1 MKLKSKITAICFGL
15 VSFAVTA
22 QNNSELKLRYNKPAA
37 IWNEALPLGNG
48 RLGAMVFGD
57 PSIERL
63 QLNEETIWAGSP
75 NSNAHTKSIEA
86 LPKVRQLVFEG
97 KFKEAQDLATRD
109 IMSQTNDGMPYQTFG
124 SVYISF
130 NGHNDYKNYY
140 RDLDIANATASV
152 QYEVDGV
159 IYKREVL
166 TAFSDQ
172 VIAVK
177 LSASKAGKIT
187 CNVMMNSPID
197 KTTSFSENSEIVM
210 TGTGTNFEGV
220 KGKVKFEGRL
230 AVQTQGG
237 KVTSKNGVLSINGAD
252 EATLYISIAT
262 NFVDYKT
269 LDENQTP
276 KCKSYL
282 EKALPKSFETIKKD
296 HVAFYQKYFNRV
308 SLDLGSNDN
317 IKKPTD
323 ERIRDFKKEFDPQ
336 LAAMYFQFGRYLLI
350 SSSQPGGQPA
360 NLQGIWNDMVS
371 PPWDSKYTTNINAE
385 MNYWPA
391 EVTNLS
397 EMHEPFIQMAK
408 ELSVTGAE
416 TAKMMYNA
424 SGWVL
429 HHNTDIWRVTAP
441 VDSAA
446 SGMWPT
452 GGAWV
457 CQDLWERYLY
467 SGDKKYLTEIYPIMK
482 GAADFFLDFMIMDP
496 NTGYLVVVPSS
507 SPENTHA
514 GEDGKSTIASGTTM
528 DNQLVFDLFSNVI
541 KASKLV
547 APDENYT
554 KKLSEALA
562 KMPPMKVGKHSQ
574 LQEWQDDWDN
584 PKDNHRHVSHLYG
597 LFPSNQIS
605 PIKTPELFE
614 AAKQSLIYRT
624 DESTGWSMGWKVNL
638 WARLLD
644 GNHAYKLIQD
654 QLHLVTADQRKGGG
668 TYPNMLD
675 AHQPFQIDGNFG
687 CTAGIAEMLMQSQED
702 AIHLLPAL
710 PTVWKDGSIKG
721 LVTRGG
727 FVINMIWK
735 NNKVYMVQ
743 IHSKIGGNCRLRLE
757 NTLTTEH
764 FTYVSND
771 GRQASSPQLLGVLPY
786 HVYKSRPEKGINIKK
801 AKGKNPNPLF
811 YDVKVKK
818 PIVSKEAKLPK
829 VQLPKYNEYDVEM
842 KAGETFTF
850 YGN

>member
-1 MKLKSKITAICFGL
+1 MKFKNKIITFLG
-15 VSFAVTA
+15 VSLFVLQNTTA
-22 QNNSELKLRYNKPAA
+22 QSNSELKLWYDKPAT

-48 RLGAMVFGD
+48 RLGAMIFGD
-57 PSIERL
+57 PAVERL

-75 NSNAHTKSIEA
+75 NSNAHNKSIEA
-86 LPKVRQLVFEG
+86 LPKVRKLIFEG
-97 KFKEAQDLATRD
+97 KFDEAQDLATQD

-124 SVYISF
+124 SAYISF
-130 NGHNDYKNYY
+130 PGHQKYTNYY
-140 RDLDIANATASV
+140 RDLDIENATAKV
-152 QYEVDGV
+152 KYTVNGV
-159 IYKREVL
+159 EFTREIL
-166 TAFSDQ
+166 TSFSDQ
-172 VIAVK
+172 VIMVK
-177 LSASKAGKIT
+177 LSASQPGQIT
-187 CNVMMNSPID
+187 ANVFMNSPID
-197 KTTSFSENSEIVM
+197 KTVASTEGNQIILS
-210 TGTGTNFEGV
+210 GTGTNFENV
-220 KGKVKFEGRL
+220 KGKVKFQGRIE
-230 AVQTQGG
+230 AKNKGG
-237 KVTSKNGVLSINGAD
+237 EVSASNGILIINKAD
-252 EATLYISIAT
+252 EVTLYISIAT
-262 NFVDYKT
+262 NFKNYQDIT
-269 LDENQTP
+269 EDEIA
-276 KCKSYL
+276 KSKSFL
-282 EKALPKSFETIKKD
+282 EKALPKSFDEIKKA
-296 HVAFYQKYFNRV
+296 HVAYYQKFFNRV
-308 SLDLGSNDN
+308 ALDLGSNDA
-317 IKKPTD
+317 IKKPTN

-336 LAAMYFQFGRYLLI
+336 LASLYFQFGRYLLI

-360 NLQGIWNDMVS
+360 NLQGIWNDMVT

-391 EVTNLS
+391 EITNLT

-408 ELSVTGAE
+408 ELSVSGAE

-457 CQDLWERYLY
+457 SQDLWERYLY
-467 SGDKKYLTEIYPIMK
+467 TGDINYLKEIYPIIK
-482 GAADFFLDFMIMDP
+482 GAADFFLDFMTTDP
-496 NTGYLVVVPSS
+496 KTGYLVVVPSS

-514 GEDGKSTIASGTTM
+514 GGTGKSTIASGTTM
-528 DNQLVFDLFSNVI
+528 DNQLVFDLFTHVI
-541 KASKLV
+541 EASQLV
-547 APDENYT
+547 APNADYT
-554 KKLSEALA
+554 KKLSDALD
-562 KMPPMKVGKHSQ
+562 KMPPMKVGKHNQ
-574 LQEWQDDWDN
+574 LQEWQDDWDD

-702 AIHLLPAL
+702 AIYLLPAL
-710 PTVWKDGSIKG
+710 PTVWAAGSIKG

-727 FVINMIWK
+727 FVIDMTWK
-735 NNKVYMVQ
+735 NNKVSTLKVY
-743 IHSKIGGNCRLRLE
+743 SKLGGNCRLKLE
-757 NTLTTEH
+757 NTLKA
-764 FTYVSND
+764 D
-771 GRQASSPQLLGVLPY
+771 
-786 HVYKSRPEKGINIKK
+786 KGIVLKK

-811 YDVKVKK
+811 YDVEVKK
-818 PIVSKEAKLPK
+818 PIISKQAKLTK

-842 KAGETFTF
+842 KAGQTYSFSA
-850 YGN
+850 N

>member
-1 MKLKSKITAICFGL
+1 MNLRSKITVLCFGI
-15 VSFAVTA
+15 VSLATTA
-22 QNNSELKLRYNKPAA
+22 QNKTELKLWYDKPAT

-57 PSIERL
+57 PAVERL

-97 KFKEAQDLATRD
+97 KFDEAQDLATRD

-130 NGHNDYKNYY
+130 PGHQKYTNYY
-140 RDLDIANATASV
+140 RDLDIENATAKV
-152 QYEVDGV
+152 KYTVNGV
-159 IYKREVL
+159 EFTREIL
-166 TAFSDQ
+166 TSFSDQ
-172 VIAVK
+172 VIVVK
-177 LSASKAGKIT
+177 LSASQPGQIT
-187 CNVMMNSPID
+187 ANVFMNSPID
-197 KTTSFSENSEIVM
+197 KTVPSTEGNQIILSGV
-210 TGTGTNFEGV
+210 GTNFENV
-220 KGKVKFEGRL
+220 KGKVKFQGRL
-230 AVQTQGG
+230 EAKNKGG
-237 KVTSKNGVLSINGAD
+237 EVSASNGILSINKAD
-252 EATLYISIAT
+252 EVTLYISIAT
-262 NFVDYKT
+262 NFKNYQDIT
-269 LDENQTP
+269 EDEVA
-276 KCKSYL
+276 KS
-282 EKALPKSFETIKKD
+282 KSFLAQAISKDFETIKNA
-296 HVAFYQKYFNRV
+296 HVAYYQKFFNRV
-308 SLDLGSNDN
+308 ALDLGSNDA
-317 IKKPTD
+317 IKKPTN
-323 ERIRDFKKEFDPQ
+323 ERIRDFKTQFDPQ
-336 LAAMYFQFGRYLLI
+336 LASLYFQFGRYLLI

-360 NLQGIWNDMVS
+360 NLQGIWNDMVM

-391 EVTNLS
+391 EVTNLT

-408 ELSVTGAE
+408 ELSVTGAV
-416 TAKMMYNA
+416 TAKTMYNA
-424 SGWVL
+424 NGWVL

-446 SGMWPT
+446 SGMWMT

-457 CQDLWERYLY
+457 SQDLWERYLY
-467 SGDKKYLTEIYPIMK
+467 TGDLNYLKEIYPVIK
-482 GAADFFLDFMIMDP
+482 GAADFFLDFMITDP

-514 GEDGKSTIASGTTM
+514 GGTGKSTIASGTTM

-541 KASKLV
+541 KASNLV

-562 KMPPMKVGKHSQ
+562 KMPPMKIGKHNQ

-614 AAKQSLIYRT
+614 GAKQSLIYRT

-710 PTVWKDGSIKG
+710 PTVWKVGSIKG

-727 FVINMIWK
+727 FVIDMTWK
-735 NNKVYMVQ
+735 NNKVSTLKVY
-743 IHSKIGGNCRLRLE
+743 SKLGGNCRLKLE
-757 NTLTTEH
+757 NTLKA
-764 FTYVSND
+764 D
-771 GRQASSPQLLGVLPY
+771 
-786 HVYKSRPEKGINIKK
+786 KGIAFKK

-811 YDVKVKK
+811 YEVEVKK
-818 PIVSKEAKLPK
+818 PIISKEAKLPK
-829 VQLPKYNEYDVEM
+829 VQLPKYNEYDVVM
-842 KAGETFTF
+842 KAGQTYSFSA
-850 YGN
+850 N

>member
-1 MKLKSKITAICFGL
+1 VAKEKYIMKLRNKITAICFGIFS
-15 VSFAVTA
+15 VAVTA
-22 QNNSELKLRYNKPAA
+22 QTNNELKLWYDKPAT

-57 PSIERL
+57 PAVERL

-75 NSNAHTKSIEA
+75 NSNAHSKSIKA
-86 LPKVRQLVFEG
+86 LPIVRQLIFDG
-97 KFKEAQDLATRD
+97 KFDEAQELATQD

-130 NGHNDYKNYY
+130 PGHQKYTNYY
-140 RDLDIANATASV
+140 RDLDISNATAKV
-152 QYEVDGV
+152 KYTVNGV
-159 IYKREVL
+159 EFTREIL

-177 LSASKAGKIT
+177 LSASKPGQIT
-187 CNVMMNSPID
+187 CNVFMNSPID
-197 KTTSFSENSEIVM
+197 KTVSASDGDQILLSGI
-210 TGTGTNFEGV
+210 GTNFENV
-220 KGKVKFEGRL
+220 KGKVKFQGRL
-230 AVQTQGG
+230 AAKNKGG
-237 KVTSKNGVLSINGAD
+237 EVSSSNGIISINKAD
-252 EATLYISIAT
+252 EVTLYISIAT
-262 NFVDYKT
+262 NFKNYQDISE
-269 LDENQTP
+269 DEVA
-276 KCKSYL
+276 KSKGYL
-282 EKALPKSFETIKKD
+282 EKAENKDFGSIKKD
-296 HVAFYQKYFNRV
+296 HIAYYQKFFNRV
-308 SLDLGSNDN
+308 SFDLGTNEAAN
-317 IKKPTD
+317 KPTN
-323 ERIRDFKKEFDPQ
+323 ERIRDFSKQFDPQ
-336 LAAMYFQFGRYLLI
+336 LASLYFQFGRYLLI

-360 NLQGIWNDMVS
+360 NLQGIWNDMVT

-391 EVTNLS
+391 QVTNLQ
-397 EMHEPFIQMAK
+397 EMHEPFVQMAK

-416 TAKMMYNA
+416 TAKKMYNA
-424 SGWVL
+424 NGWVL

-441 VDSAA
+441 VDQAA

-457 CQDLWERYLY
+457 SQDLWERYLY
-467 SGDKKYLTEIYPIMK
+467 TGDKKYLAEIYPIIK
-482 GAADFFLDFMIMDP
+482 GAADFFLDFMVIDP
-496 NTGYLVVVPSS
+496 NTKYLVVVPSS

-514 GEDGKSTIASGTTM
+514 GGTGKATIASGTTM
-528 DNQLVFDLFSNVI
+528 DNQLVFDLFTHVI
-541 KASKLV
+541 EASKLV
-547 APDENYT
+547 SPDAAYV
-554 KKLSEALA
+554 KKVSEALA
-562 KMPPMKVGKHSQ
+562 KMAPMKVGKHNQ

-597 LFPSNQIS
+597 LYPSNQIS

-654 QLHLVTADQRKGGG
+654 QLHLVTSDQRKGGG

-710 PTVWKDGSIKG
+710 PSVWKEGSIKG
-721 LVTRGG
+721 LVARGG
-727 FVINMIWK
+727 FVIDMTWK
-735 NNKVYMVQ
+735 NNKVSELKIY
-743 IHSKIGGNCRLRLE
+743 SKIGGNCRLKVE
-757 NTLTTEH
+757 NTLK
-764 FTYVSND
+764 
-771 GRQASSPQLLGVLPY
+771 GSSL
-786 HVYKSRPEKGINIKK
+786 KK

-811 YDVKVKK
+811 YDVEVKK
-818 PIVSKEAKLPK
+818 PIISDQAKLEK
-829 VQLPKYNEYDVEM
+829 VKLPNYTIYDVNM
-842 KAGETFTF
+842 KAGQTYTFT
-850 YGN
+850 GN

>member
-1 MKLKSKITAICFGL
+1 MKFKIKITAICLGIFSL
-15 VSFAVTA
+15 TATA
-22 QNNSELKLRYNKPAA
+22 QNDLKLWYDKPAA

-57 PSIERL
+57 PAVERL

-86 LPKVRQLVFEG
+86 LPKVRQLIFDG
-97 KFKEAQDLATRD
+97 KFDEAQDLATKD

-130 NGHNDYKNYY
+130 NGHQKYTDYY
-140 RDLDIANATASV
+140 RDLDISNATAKV
-152 QYEVDGV
+152 KYKVNGV
-159 IYKREVL
+159 EFTREIL

-172 VIAVK
+172 VIVVK
-177 LSASKAGKIT
+177 LSASKPGQIT
-187 CNVMMNSPID
+187 CNVFMNSPID
-197 KTTSFSENSEIVM
+197 KTVASTEGNQIILSGV
-210 TGTGTNFEGV
+210 GTNFEGV
-220 KGKVKFEGRL
+220 KGKVKFQGRL
-230 AVQTQGG
+230 TAKNKGG
-237 KVTSKNGVLSINGAD
+237 EIDASNGVLSISKAD
-252 EATLYISIAT
+252 EVVLYISIAT
-262 NFVDYKT
+262 NFKNYQDISGDEIAKSKSF
-269 LDENQTP
+269 LDQ
-276 KCKSYL
+276 
-282 EKALPKSFETIKKD
+282 ALPKSFDEIKKA
-296 HVAFYQKYFNRV
+296 HVDYYQKFFNRV
-308 SLDLGSNDN
+308 SLDLGSNEL
-317 IKKPTD
+317 IKKPTN
-323 ERIRDFKKEFDPQ
+323 ERIRDFSKQFDPQ
-336 LAAMYFQFGRYLLI
+336 LAALYFQFGRYLLI

-360 NLQGIWNDMVS
+360 NLQGIWNDMVT

-391 EVTNLS
+391 QVTNLQ
-397 EMHEPFIQMAK
+397 EMHEPFVQMAK

-416 TAKMMYNA
+416 TARMMYNA

-467 SGDKKYLTEIYPIMK
+467 TGDKKYLAEIYPIMK
-482 GAADFFLDFMIMDP
+482 GAADFFLDFMIVDP

-514 GEDGKSTIASGTTM
+514 GGTGKATIASGTTM
-528 DNQLVFDLFSNVI
+528 DNQLVFDLFTHVME
-541 KASKLV
+541 ASALV
-547 APDENYT
+547 SPDAAYV
-554 KKLSEALA
+554 KKVSDALA
-562 KMPPMKVGKHSQ
+562 KMPPMKIGKHNQ

-597 LFPSNQIS
+597 LYPSNQIS

-687 CTAGIAEMLMQSQED
+687 CTAGFAEMLMQSQED

-710 PTVWKDGSIKG
+710 PTVWKDGSVKG

-727 FVINMIWK
+727 FVIDMTWK
-735 NNKVYMVQ
+735 NNKVSTLKIY
-743 IHSKIGGNCRLRLE
+743 SKIGGNCRLKVE
-757 NTLTTEH
+757 NTL
-764 FTYVSND
+764 S
-771 GRQASSPQLLGVLPY
+771 GSS
-786 HVYKSRPEKGINIKK
+786 IKK
-801 AKGKNPNPLF
+801 AKGKNTNPLF
-811 YDVKVKK
+811 YDVEVKK
-818 PIVSKEAKLPK
+818 PIISSEAKLEK
-829 VQLPKYNEYDVEM
+829 VKLPNYNIYDVNM
-842 KAGETFTF
+842 KAGQTYTFT
-850 YGN
+850 GN

>member
-1 MKLKSKITAICFGL
+1 MKLRNKITAICFGIF
-15 VSFAVTA
+15 SFAATA
-22 QNNSELKLRYNKPAA
+22 QSNSDLKLWYDKPAA

-57 PSIERL
+57 PAVERL

-75 NSNAHTKSIEA
+75 NSNAHNKSIKA
-86 LPKVRQLVFEG
+86 LPIVRQLIFDG
-97 KFKEAQDLATRD
+97 KFDEAQELATQD

-130 NGHNDYKNYY
+130 PGHQKYTNYY
-140 RDLDIANATASV
+140 RDLDISNATAKV
-152 QYEVDGV
+152 KYTVNGV
-159 IYKREVL
+159 EFTREIL

-177 LSASKAGKIT
+177 LSASKPGQIT
-187 CNVMMNSPID
+187 CNVFMNSPID
-197 KTTSFSENSEIVM
+197 KTVSASDGDQILLSGI
-210 TGTGTNFEGV
+210 GTNFENV
-220 KGKVKFEGRL
+220 KGKVKFQGRL
-230 AVQTQGG
+230 TAKNKGG
-237 KVTSKNGVLSINGAD
+237 EVSSSNGIISINQAD
-252 EATLYISIAT
+252 EVTLYISIAT
-262 NFVDYKT
+262 NFKNYQDISE
-269 LDENQTP
+269 DEVARS
-276 KCKSYL
+276 KGYL
-282 EKALPKSFETIKKD
+282 AKAENKDFESIKKD
-296 HVAFYQKYFNRV
+296 HIAYYQKFFNRV
-308 SLDLGSNDN
+308 SFDLGTNELA
-317 IKKPTD
+317 KKPTN
-323 ERIRDFKKEFDPQ
+323 ERIRDFSKQFDPQ
-336 LAAMYFQFGRYLLI
+336 LASLYFQFGRYLLI

-360 NLQGIWNDMVS
+360 NLQGIWNDMVT

-391 EVTNLS
+391 QVTNLQ
-397 EMHEPFIQMAK
+397 EMHEPFVQMAK

-416 TAKMMYNA
+416 TAKKMYNA
-424 SGWVL
+424 NGWVL

-441 VDSAA
+441 VDQAA

-457 CQDLWERYLY
+457 SQDLWERYLY
-467 SGDKKYLTEIYPIMK
+467 TGDKKYLAEIYPIMK
-482 GAADFFLDFMIMDP
+482 GAADFFLDFMVIDP
-496 NTGYLVVVPSS
+496 NTKYLVVVPSS

-514 GEDGKSTIASGTTM
+514 GGTGKATIASGTTM
-528 DNQLVFDLFSNVI
+528 DNQLVFDLFTHVI
-541 KASKLV
+541 EASKLV
-547 APDENYT
+547 SPDAAYV
-554 KKLSEALA
+554 KKLSEALG

-574 LQEWQDDWDN
+574 LQEWQTDWDN

-597 LFPSNQIS
+597 LYPSNQIS

-687 CTAGIAEMLMQSQED
+687 CTAGFAEMLMQSQED

-710 PTVWKDGSIKG
+710 PSVWKNGSIKG

-727 FVINMIWK
+727 FVIDMIWE
-735 NNKVYMVQ
+735 NNKVFMLKVY
-743 IHSKIGGNCRLRLE
+743 SKIGGNCRLLLE
-757 NTLTTEH
+757 NELTTEH
-764 FTYVSND
+764 LTYVSKD
-771 GRQASSPQLLGVLPY
+771 GRQASSPQLLGTKAY
-786 HVYKSRPEKGINIKK
+786 DVYKSRSEKGINIKK

-811 YDVKVKK
+811 YDVEVKK
-818 PIVSKEAKLPK
+818 PIISKEAKLSK
-829 VQLPKYNEYDVEM
+829 VELPKYYEYDVEM
-842 KAGETFTF
+842 KAGQTFTF

>member
-1 MKLKSKITAICFGL
+1 MKLKNKITALCFGI
-15 VSFAVTA
+15 VSFATNA
-22 QNNSELKLRYNKPAA
+22 QTRNELKLWYDKPAT

-57 PSIERL
+57 PAVERL

-97 KFKEAQDLATRD
+97 KFDEAQDLATRD

-124 SVYISF
+124 SAYISF
-130 NGHNDYKNYY
+130 PGHQKYTNYY
-140 RDLDIANATASV
+140 RDLDIENATAKV
-152 QYEVDGV
+152 KYTVNGV
-159 IYKREVL
+159 EFTREIL
-166 TAFSDQ
+166 TSFSDQ
-172 VIAVK
+172 VIVVK
-177 LSASKAGKIT
+177 LSASQPGQIT
-187 CNVMMNSPID
+187 ANVFMNSPID
-197 KTTSFSENSEIVM
+197 KTVPSTEGNQILLSGI
-210 TGTGTNFEGV
+210 GTNFENV
-220 KGKVKFEGRL
+220 KGKVKFQGRIE
-230 AVQTQGG
+230 AKNKGG
-237 KVTSKNGVLSINGAD
+237 EVSASNGILSINKAD
-252 EATLYISIAT
+252 EVTLYISIAT
-262 NFVDYKT
+262 NFKNYQDIT
-269 LDENQTP
+269 EDEIA
-276 KCKSYL
+276 KSKSFL
-282 EKALPKSFETIKKD
+282 EKAISKDFETIKKA
-296 HVAFYQKYFNRV
+296 HVAYYQKFFNRV
-308 SLDLGSNDN
+308 SLDLGSNDA
-317 IKKPTD
+317 IKKPTN

-336 LAAMYFQFGRYLLI
+336 LASLYFQFGRYLLI

-360 NLQGIWNDMVS
+360 NLQGIWNDMVT

-391 EVTNLS
+391 ELTNLT

-408 ELSVTGAE
+408 ELSVTGAV
-416 TAKMMYNA
+416 TAKTMYNA
-424 SGWVL
+424 NGWVL

-441 VDSAA
+441 VDQAA

-467 SGDKKYLTEIYPIMK
+467 TGDKKYLAEIYPIMK
-482 GAADFFLDFMIMDP
+482 GASDFFLDFMVMDP

-514 GEDGKSTIASGTTM
+514 GGTGKSTIASGTTM
-528 DNQLVFDLFSNVI
+528 DNQLVFDLFTHVI
-541 KASKLV
+541 EASKLI

-554 KKLSEALA
+554 KKLSDALA
-562 KMPPMKVGKHSQ
+562 KMAPMKIGKHSQ
-574 LQEWQDDWDN
+574 LQEWQDDWDD

-614 AAKQSLIYRT
+614 GAKQSLIYRT

-727 FVINMIWK
+727 FVIDMTWK
-735 NNKVYMVQ
+735 NNKVSTLKVY
-743 IHSKIGGNCRLRLE
+743 SKLGGNCRLKLE
-757 NTLTTEH
+757 NTLKA
-764 FTYVSND
+764 D
-771 GRQASSPQLLGVLPY
+771 
-786 HVYKSRPEKGINIKK
+786 KGITLKK

-811 YDVKVKK
+811 YDVEVKK
-818 PIVSKEAKLPK
+818 PIISKEAKLPK

-842 KAGETFTF
+842 KAGQTYSFSA
-850 YGN
+850 N

>member
-1 MKLKSKITAICFGL
+1 MKLKSKITAICFGI
-15 VSFAVTA
+15 VSFATTA
-22 QNNSELKLRYNKPAA
+22 QTKSELKLWYDKPAT

-57 PSIERL
+57 PAVERL

-75 NSNAHTKSIEA
+75 NTNAHTKSIEA

-97 KFKEAQDLATRD
+97 KFDEAQALATQD

-124 SVYISF
+124 SAYISF
-130 NGHNDYKNYY
+130 PGHQKYTNYY
-140 RDLDIANATASV
+140 RDLDIENATAKV
-152 QYEVDGV
+152 KYTVNGV
-159 IYKREVL
+159 EFTREIL
-166 TAFSDQ
+166 TSFSDQ
-172 VIAVK
+172 VIVVK
-177 LSASKAGKIT
+177 LSASQPGQIT
-187 CNVMMNSPID
+187 CNVFMNSPID
-197 KTTSFSENSEIVM
+197 KTVPSTEGNQIILSGI
-210 TGTGTNFEGV
+210 GTNFEGV
-220 KGKVKFEGRL
+220 KGKVKFQGRIE
-230 AVQTQGG
+230 AKNKGG
-237 KVTSKNGVLSINGAD
+237 EVSASNGILIINKAD
-252 EATLYISIAT
+252 EVTLYISIAT
-262 NFVDYKT
+262 NFKNYQDIT
-269 LDENQTP
+269 EDEIA
-276 KCKSYL
+276 KSKSYL
-282 EKALPKSFETIKKD
+282 EKAISKNFETIKKA
-296 HVAFYQKYFNRV
+296 HVTYYQKFFNRV
-308 SLDLGSNDN
+308 SLDLGSNDAV
-317 IKKPTD
+317 KKPTND
-323 ERIRDFKKEFDPQ
+323 RIRDFKKEFDPQ
-336 LAAMYFQFGRYLLI
+336 LASLYFQFGRYLLI

-360 NLQGIWNDMVS
+360 NLQGIWNDMVT

-391 EVTNLS
+391 EVTNLT

-416 TAKMMYNA
+416 TAKTMYNA
-424 SGWVL
+424 NGWVL

-446 SGMWPT
+446 SGMWMT

-457 CQDLWERYLY
+457 SQDLWERYLY
-467 SGDKKYLTEIYPIMK
+467 TGDINYLKEIYPVIK
-482 GAADFFLDFMIMDP
+482 GAADFFLDFMITDP

-514 GEDGKSTIASGTTM
+514 GGTGKSTIASGTTM

-541 KASKLV
+541 KASELV
-547 APDENYT
+547 APDENYM
-554 KKLSEALA
+554 KKLSDALA
-562 KMPPMKVGKHSQ
+562 KMPPMKIGKHSQ
-574 LQEWQDDWDN
+574 LQEWQEDWDN

-614 AAKQSLIYRT
+614 GAKQSLIYRT

-727 FVINMIWK
+727 FVIDMTWK
-735 NNKVYMVQ
+735 NNKVSTLKVY
-743 IHSKIGGNCRLRLE
+743 SKLGGNCRLKLE
-757 NTLTTEH
+757 NTLKA
-764 FTYVSND
+764 D
-771 GRQASSPQLLGVLPY
+771 
-786 HVYKSRPEKGINIKK
+786 KGIVLKK

-811 YDVKVKK
+811 YEVEVKK
-818 PIVSKEAKLPK
+818 PIIFKEAKLPK

-842 KAGETFTF
+842 KAGQTYSFSA
-850 YGN
+850 N

>member
-1 MKLKSKITAICFGL
+1 MKLKIKITAICLGIF
-15 VSFAVTA
+15 SFSATA
-22 QNNSELKLRYNKPAA
+22 QSDLKLWYDKPAA

-57 PSIERL
+57 PAVERL

-75 NSNAHTKSIEA
+75 NSNAHSKSIEA
-86 LPKVRQLVFEG
+86 LPKVRQLIFDG
-97 KFKEAQDLATRD
+97 KFDQAQDLATKD

-130 NGHNDYKNYY
+130 NEHQKYTDYY
-140 RDLDIANATASV
+140 RDLDISNATAKV
-152 QYEVDGV
+152 KYKVNGV
-159 IYKREVL
+159 EFTREIL

-172 VIAVK
+172 VIVVK
-177 LSASKAGKIT
+177 LSASQPGQIT
-187 CNVMMNSPID
+187 CNVFMNSPID
-197 KTTSFSENSEIVM
+197 KTVASTEGNQIILSGV
-210 TGTGTNFEGV
+210 GTNFEGV
-220 KGKVKFEGRL
+220 KGKVKFQGRL
-230 AVQTQGG
+230 TAKNNGG
-237 KVTSKNGVLSINGAD
+237 QIDASNGVLSISKAD
-252 EATLYISIAT
+252 EVTLYISIAT
-262 NFVDYKT
+262 NFKNYQDISG
-269 LDENQTP
+269 DEIA
-276 KCKSYL
+276 KSKDFL
-282 EKALPKSFETIKKD
+282 AKAETKDFETIKKA
-296 HVAFYQKYFNRV
+296 HVDYYQKFFNRV
-308 SLDLGSNDN
+308 SLNLGSNDLV
-317 IKKPTD
+317 KKPTN
-323 ERIRDFKKEFDPQ
+323 ERIRDFSKQFDPQ
-336 LAAMYFQFGRYLLI
+336 LAALYFQFGRYLLI

-360 NLQGIWNDMVS
+360 NLQGIWNDMVT

-391 EVTNLS
+391 QVTNLQ
-397 EMHEPFIQMAK
+397 EMHEPFVQMAK
-408 ELSVTGAE
+408 ELAVTGAE
-416 TAKMMYNA
+416 TARMMYNA

-467 SGDKKYLTEIYPIMK
+467 TGDKKYLAEIYPIMK
-482 GAADFFLDFMIMDP
+482 GAADFFLDFMVIDP
-496 NTGYLVVVPSS
+496 NTKYLVVVPSS

-514 GEDGKSTIASGTTM
+514 GGTGKATIASGTTM
-528 DNQLVFDLFSNVI
+528 DNQLVFDLFTHVME
-541 KASKLV
+541 ASALV
-547 APDENYT
+547 SPDAVYV
-554 KKLSEALA
+554 KKVSDALA
-562 KMPPMKVGKHSQ
+562 KMPPMKVGKHNQ

-597 LFPSNQIS
+597 LYPSNQIS

-687 CTAGIAEMLMQSQED
+687 CTAGFAEMLMQSQED

-710 PTVWKDGSIKG
+710 PSVWKDGSIKG
-721 LVTRGG
+721 LVARGG
-727 FVINMIWK
+727 FVIDMTWK
-735 NNKVYMVQ
+735 NNKVSELKIY
-743 IHSKIGGNCRLRLE
+743 SKIGGNCRLKVE
-757 NTLTTEH
+757 NTLK
-764 FTYVSND
+764 
-771 GRQASSPQLLGVLPY
+771 GSSL
-786 HVYKSRPEKGINIKK
+786 KK
-801 AKGKNPNPLF
+801 VKGKNPNLLF
-811 YDVKVKK
+811 YDVEVKK
-818 PIVSKEAKLPK
+818 PIISKEAKLPK
-829 VQLPKYNEYDVEM
+829 VQLPNYNIYDVNM
-842 KAGETFTF
+842 KEGQTYIFN
-850 YGN
+850 GN

>member
-1 MKLKSKITAICFGL
+1 MKLKSKITAICFGI
-15 VSFAVTA
+15 VSFATTA
-22 QNNSELKLRYNKPAA
+22 QSKSDLKLWYNKPAA

-57 PSIERL
+57 PSVERL

-75 NSNAHTKSIEA
+75 NTNAHDKSIAA
-86 LPKVRQLVFEG
+86 LPVVRKLIFEG
-97 KFKEAQDLATRD
+97 KYKEAQDLATKD
-109 IMSQTNDGMPYQTFG
+109 IMSQTNDGMAYQTFG

-140 RDLDIANATASV
+140 RDLDISNATASV
-152 QYEVDGV
+152 LYEVDGV
-159 IYKREVL
+159 TYKREVL
-166 TAFSDQ
+166 TAFADQ

-177 LSASKAGKIT
+177 LTASQAGKIS

-197 KTTSFSENSEIVM
+197 KTTSFSDNNEIVM

-230 AVQTQGG
+230 AVQNKGG
-237 KVTSKNGVLSINGAD
+237 KVTSKNGILSINGAD

-269 LDENQTP
+269 LDENQSV
-276 KCKSYL
+276 KCKTYL
-282 EKALPKSFETIKKD
+282 EKALPKDFSTIKNN

-308 SLDLGSNDN
+308 SLDLGSNEN
-317 IKKPTD
+317 VKKPTD

-336 LAAMYFQFGRYLLI
+336 LASLYFQFGRYLLI

-408 ELSVTGAE
+408 ELSITGAE
-416 TAKMMYNA
+416 TAKTMYNA
-424 SGWVL
+424 RGWVL

-441 VDSAA
+441 VDQAA

-467 SGDKKYLTEIYPIMK
+467 SGDKKYLAEIYPVMK
-482 GAADFFLDFMIMDP
+482 GAAQFFLDFMIQDP

-514 GEDGKSTIASGTTM
+514 AEDGKSTIASGTTM
-528 DNQLVFDLFSNVI
+528 DNQLVFDLFTHVME
-541 KASKLV
+541 ASKLV
-547 APDENYT
+547 APDEIFT
-554 KKLSEALA
+554 KELSTALA
-562 KMPPMKVGKHSQ
+562 KMPPMKVGKHNQ
-574 LQEWQDDWDN
+574 LQEWQEDWDD

-710 PTVWKDGSIKG
+710 PTVWKSGSIKG
-721 LVTRGG
+721 LVARGG
-727 FVINMIWK
+727 FVIDMEWK
-735 NNKVYMVQ
+735 NNKVSTLKIY
-743 IHSKIGGNCRLRLE
+743 SKLGGNCRLKLE
-757 NTLTTEH
+757 NTLKG
-764 FTYVSND
+764 D
-771 GRQASSPQLLGVLPY
+771 
-786 HVYKSRPEKGINIKK
+786 KGISLKK
-801 AKGKNPNPLF
+801 AKGKNSNPLF
-811 YDVKVKK
+811 YDVEVKK

-842 KAGETFTF
+842 KAGQTYSFF
-850 YGN
+850 GN

>member
-1 MKLKSKITAICFGL
+1 MPIRVICGKKKYIKMNLKTKITAICLGIFSL
-15 VSFAVTA
+15 TATA
-22 QNNSELKLRYNKPAA
+22 QNDLKLWYDKPAS

-57 PSIERL
+57 PAVERL

-75 NSNAHTKSIEA
+75 NSNSHSKSIKA
-86 LPKVRQLVFEG
+86 LPIVRKLIFEG
-97 KFKEAQDLATRD
+97 KFDEAQDLATQD

-130 NGHNDYKNYY
+130 PGHQKYSNYY
-140 RDLDIANATASV
+140 RDLDISDASAKV
-152 QYEVDGV
+152 KYTVNGV
-159 IYKREVL
+159 EFTREII

-177 LSASKAGKIT
+177 LSANKPGQIT
-187 CNVMMNSPID
+187 CNVFMNSPID
-197 KTTSFSENSEIVM
+197 KTVASTEGNQIILS
-210 TGTGTNFEGV
+210 GLGTNFENV
-220 KGKVKFEGRL
+220 KGKIKFQGRL
-230 AVQTQGG
+230 TAKNKGG
-237 KVTSKNGVLSINGAD
+237 EINASNGVLSIEKAD
-252 EATLYISIAT
+252 EVTLYISIAT
-262 NFVDYKT
+262 NFKNYQDISG
-269 LDENQTP
+269 DEIA
-276 KCKSYL
+276 KSKSYL
-282 EKALPKSFETIKKD
+282 EQALPKSFENIKTA
-296 HVAFYQKYFNRV
+296 HTTYYQKFFNRV
-308 SLDLGSNDN
+308 ALDLGTNEN
-317 IKKPTD
+317 AKKPTN
-323 ERIRDFKKEFDPQ
+323 ERIRDFSKEFDPQ
-336 LAAMYFQFGRYLLI
+336 LASLYFQFGRYLLI

-360 NLQGIWNDMVS
+360 NLQGIWNDMVT

-391 EVTNLS
+391 QVTNLQ
-397 EMHEPFIQMAK
+397 EMHEPFLQMAK

-452 GGAWV
+452 GGAWI

-467 SGDKKYLTEIYPIMK
+467 TGDKKYLEEIYPIMK
-482 GAADFFLDFMIMDP
+482 GAADFLLDFMIIDP
-496 NTGYLVVVPSS
+496 NTKYLVVVPSS

-514 GEDGKSTIASGTTM
+514 GGTGKATIASGTTM
-528 DNQLVFDLFSNVI
+528 DNQLVFDLFTHVI
-541 KASKLV
+541 EASKLV
-547 APDENYT
+547 APDADFT
-554 KKLSEALA
+554 KKVQDALA
-562 KMPPMKVGKHSQ
+562 KMAPMKVGKYNQ

-597 LFPSNQIS
+597 LYPSNQIS

-702 AIHLLPAL
+702 AIQLLPAL

-721 LVTRGG
+721 LVARGG
-727 FVINMIWK
+727 FVIDMTWK
-735 NNKVYMVQ
+735 NNKVSTLKIY
-743 IHSKIGGNCRLRLE
+743 SEIGGNCRLKVE
-757 NTLTTEH
+757 NTL
-764 FTYVSND
+764 S
-771 GRQASSPQLLGVLPY
+771 GSS
-786 HVYKSRPEKGINIKK
+786 IKK
-801 AKGKNPNPLF
+801 AKRKNVNPLY
-811 YDVKVKK
+811 YDVEVKK
-818 PIVSKEAKLPK
+818 PIISDKAKLEK
-829 VQLPKYNEYDVEM
+829 VVLPSYNIYDVNM
-842 KAGETFTF
+842 KAGQTYTFA
-850 YGN
+850 GN

>member
-1 MKLKSKITAICFGL
+1 MNLKNKITAICVGIF
-15 VSFAVTA
+15 SFSATA
-22 QNNSELKLRYNKPAA
+22 QTNNELKLWYDKPAA

-57 PSIERL
+57 PAVERL

-75 NSNAHTKSIEA
+75 NSNAHTKSIKA
-86 LPKVRQLVFEG
+86 LPIVRQLIFDG
-97 KFKEAQDLATRD
+97 KFDEAQELATQE

-130 NGHNDYKNYY
+130 PGHQKYTNYY
-140 RDLDIANATASV
+140 RDLDIANATAKV
-152 QYEVDGV
+152 KYTVNGV
-159 IYKREVL
+159 EFTREIL

-177 LSASKAGKIT
+177 LSASKPGQIT
-187 CNVMMNSPID
+187 CNVFMNSPID
-197 KTTSFSENSEIVM
+197 KTVASTEGNQIILS
-210 TGTGTNFEGV
+210 GLGTNFEGV
-220 KGKVKFEGRL
+220 KGKIKFQGRL
-230 AVQTQGG
+230 TAKNKGG
-237 KVTSKNGVLSINGAD
+237 EVSSSNGIISINKAD
-252 EATLYISIAT
+252 EVTLYISIAT
-262 NFVDYKT
+262 NFKNYQDISEDEIAKSKDY
-269 LDENQTP
+269 LA
-276 KCKSYL
+276 
-282 EKALPKSFETIKKD
+282 KAETKDFETIKKA
-296 HVAFYQKYFNRV
+296 HVDYYQKFFNRV
-308 SLDLGSNDN
+308 SFDLGTNEAA
-317 IKKPTD
+317 KKPTN
-323 ERIRDFKKEFDPQ
+323 ERIRDFSKQFDPQ
-336 LAAMYFQFGRYLLI
+336 LASLYFQFGRYLLI

-360 NLQGIWNDMVS
+360 NLQGIWNDMVT

-391 EVTNLS
+391 QVTNLQ
-397 EMHEPFIQMAK
+397 EMHEPFVQMAK

-416 TAKMMYNA
+416 TARMMYNA

-467 SGDKKYLTEIYPIMK
+467 TGDKKYLEEIYPIMK
-482 GAADFFLDFMIMDP
+482 GAADFFLDFMVVDP
-496 NTGYLVVVPSS
+496 NTKYLVVVPSS

-514 GEDGKSTIASGTTM
+514 GGTGKATIASGTTM
-528 DNQLVFDLFSNVI
+528 DNQLVFDLFTHVI
-541 KASKLV
+541 EASKLV
-547 APDENYT
+547 SPDAAYV
-554 KKLSEALA
+554 KKVSDALV

-597 LFPSNQIS
+597 LYPSNQIS
-605 PIKTPELFE
+605 AVKTPELFE

-654 QLHLVTADQRKGGG
+654 QLHLVTSDQRKGGG

-710 PTVWKDGSIKG
+710 PDVWKDGSIKG
-721 LVTRGG
+721 LVARGG
-727 FVINMIWK
+727 FVIDLTWK
-735 NNKVYMVQ
+735 NNKVSELKIY
-743 IHSKIGGNCRLRLE
+743 SKIGGNCRLKVE
-757 NTLTTEH
+757 NTL
-764 FTYVSND
+764 SA
-771 GRQASSPQLLGVLPY
+771 G
-786 HVYKSRPEKGINIKK
+786 KGTSIKK
-801 AKGKNPNPLF
+801 AKGKNTNPLF
-811 YDVKVKK
+811 YDVEVKK
-818 PIVSKEAKLPK
+818 PIISEKANLKK
-829 VQLPKYNEYDVEM
+829 VMLPKYNEYDVNM
-842 KAGETFTF
+842 KAGETYVF

>member
-1 MKLKSKITAICFGL
+1 MKLKFKLIAICFGIF
-15 VSFAVTA
+15 SFAATA
-22 QNNSELKLRYNKPAA
+22 QNDLKLWYDKPAA

-57 PSIERL
+57 PAVERL

-86 LPKVRQLVFEG
+86 LPKVRQLIFDG
-97 KFKEAQDLATRD
+97 KFDEAQDLATKD

-130 NGHNDYKNYY
+130 NGHQKYTDYY
-140 RDLDIANATASV
+140 RDLGISNATAKV
-152 QYEVDGV
+152 KYKVNGV
-159 IYKREVL
+159 EFTREIL

-172 VIAVK
+172 VIVVK
-177 LSASKAGKIT
+177 LSANKPGQIT
-187 CNVMMNSPID
+187 CNVFMNSPID
-197 KTTSFSENSEIVM
+197 KTVASTEGNQIILS
-210 TGTGTNFEGV
+210 GTGTNFENV
-220 KGKVKFEGRL
+220 KGKVKFQGRL
-230 AVQTQGG
+230 TAKNKGG
-237 KVTSKNGVLSINGAD
+237 EIDASNGVLSINKAD
-252 EATLYISIAT
+252 EVVLYISIAT
-262 NFVDYKT
+262 NFKNYQDISGDEIVKSKDY
-269 LDENQTP
+269 LA
-276 KCKSYL
+276 
-282 EKALPKSFETIKKD
+282 KAEVKDFETIKKA
-296 HVAFYQKYFNRV
+296 HVDYYQKFFNRV
-308 SLDLGSNDN
+308 SLDLGSNDL
-317 IKKPTD
+317 IKKPTN
-323 ERIRDFKKEFDPQ
+323 ERIRDFSKQFDPQ
-336 LAAMYFQFGRYLLI
+336 LAALYFQFGRYLLI

-360 NLQGIWNDMVS
+360 NLQGIWNDMVT

-391 EVTNLS
+391 QVTNLQ
-397 EMHEPFIQMAK
+397 EMHEPFVQMAK

-416 TAKMMYNA
+416 TARMMYNA

-467 SGDKKYLTEIYPIMK
+467 TGDKKYLAEIYPIMK
-482 GAADFFLDFMIMDP
+482 GAADFFLDFMIVDP

-514 GEDGKSTIASGTTM
+514 GGTGKATIASGTTM
-528 DNQLVFDLFSNVI
+528 DNQLIFDLFTHVME
-541 KASKLV
+541 ASALV
-547 APDENYT
+547 SPDAAYV
-554 KKLSEALA
+554 KKVSDALA
-562 KMPPMKVGKHSQ
+562 KMPPMKVGKHNQ

-597 LFPSNQIS
+597 LYPSNQIS
-605 PIKTPELFE
+605 PIKTPELFQ

-687 CTAGIAEMLMQSQED
+687 CTAGFAEMLMQSQED
-702 AIHLLPAL
+702 AIQLLPAL

-721 LVTRGG
+721 LVARGG
-727 FVINMIWK
+727 FVIDMTWK
-735 NNKVYMVQ
+735 NNKVSTLKIY
-743 IHSKIGGNCRLRLE
+743 SKIGGNCRLKVE
-757 NTLTTEH
+757 NTL
-764 FTYVSND
+764 S
-771 GRQASSPQLLGVLPY
+771 GSS
-786 HVYKSRPEKGINIKK
+786 IKK
-801 AKGKNPNPLF
+801 AKGKNTNPLF
-811 YDVKVKK
+811 YDVEVKK
-818 PIVSKEAKLPK
+818 PIISSEAKLEK
-829 VQLPKYNEYDVEM
+829 VKLPNYNIYDVNM
-842 KAGETFTF
+842 KAGQTYTFT
-850 YGN
+850 GK